1 MRHQERPGKKS
12 FFASAGVH
20 VAAAVLAFGVQ
31 MSEPE
36 PLPFTAIE
44 IQLVSPPPTQEAP
57 EPQPVIEEDV
67 VVETPEPVVEE
78 EPPPVV
84 EEVERVE
91 ERPTPTP
98 TPPPPDPEEE
108 QGDPDPSETLS
119 GEDLN
124 VRMEGLRLHYPEY
137 YGNIVMQI
145 RRCFEYRGSGRLETA
160 IIFYISRDGTV
171 DGRSIDFQAMSGNVN
186 FDYAAMG
193 AVECAGAGRFGP
205 LPEEMGLDRL
215 PILFTFKPTGQVP
228 RGISLAPDPV

>member
-31 MSEPE
+31 VSEPD
-36 PLPFTAIE
+36 PPPFTAIE
-44 IQLVSPPPTQEAP
+44 IQLVSPPPILEAP
-57 EPQPVIEEDV
+57 EPQPVVEEDV
-67 VVETPEPVVEE
+67 VVETPEPVVDE

-84 EEVERVE
+84 DEVEDVE

-98 TPPPPDPEEE
+98 TPPPPDPEPEEE

-124 VRMEGLRLHYPEY
+124 VWMEGLTRDYPEY
-137 YGNIVMQI
+137 YGNIVRQI
-145 RRCFEYRGSGRLETA
+145 RRCFEYRGGGRLETE
-160 IIFYISRDGTV
+160 IVFYISRDGTV
-171 DGRSIDFQAMSGNVN
+171 DGRTIDFQAMSGNMN

-193 AVECAGAGRFGP
+193 AVECAGTGRFGP
-205 LPEEMGLDRL
+205 LPEEMGFDRL
-215 PILFTFKPTGQVP
+215 PILFTFKPIGQMAPGHLP
-228 RGISLAPDPV
+228 RP